1 MDIALQIAEYILILW
16 WALVILLF
24 VIILIYIFRIVLTA
38 RSIMWGVEKSI
49 KTVEQNMQM
58 PMGILSSLFWSTS
71 EESDKEKNI

>member
-1 MDIALQIAEYILILW
+1 
-16 WALVILLF
+16 
-24 VIILIYIFRIVLTA
+24 
-38 RSIMWGVEKSI
+38 MWGVEKSI